1 MISLRILMVLGDGDA
16 QLGPFAASLREGG
29 HQVRLADR
37 EVADELLASGSESFD
52 AVVRAPDADR
62 AAPSPLD
69 AAERRHIAAAL
80 QHTRG
85 NKRQAAHLL
94 GIARSTLLAKV
105 RKYQLG

>member
-1 MISLRILMVLGDGDA
+1 MTPLHILMVLGEGDA
-16 QLGPFAASLREGG
+16 QLGPLAATLRAGG
-29 HQVRLADR
+29 HEVRLADGD
-37 EVADELLASGSESFD
+37 AANDLLATGSERFD
-52 AVVRAPDADR
+52 AVVRAPAADR